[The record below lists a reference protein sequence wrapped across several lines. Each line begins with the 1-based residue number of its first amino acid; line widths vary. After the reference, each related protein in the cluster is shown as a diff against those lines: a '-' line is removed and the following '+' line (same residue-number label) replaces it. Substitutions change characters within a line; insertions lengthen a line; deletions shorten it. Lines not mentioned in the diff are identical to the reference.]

1 MPTQRKIETVGE
13 LAERIGRST
22 LAVAADYLGLTVAEM
37 GVLRRQLREA
47 GVELRVIKN
56 SLFRLAAEQA
66 GRPEVAELAEGPT
79 AIAFAYGDII
89 APARVLSD
97 YVRTAR
103 NAFALRRAFAEGQIL
118 SARDLEEVA
127 RLPSREVLIAQVAGA
142 MQAPLARLSYLL
154 SASLVNQAAT
164 LLNSSLQQLQG
175 LLRER
180 ARQMEGA

>member
-22 LAVAADYLGLTVAEM
+22 LAVAADYLGLNVAEM

-89 APARVLSD
+89 APARALSD

-118 SARDLEEVA
+118 SARDLEDVA
-127 RLPSREVLIAQVAGA
+127 RLPSREVLIGQVAGA
-142 MQAPLARLSYLL
+142 MQAPVARLSYLL

-175 LLRER
+175 LLGER

>member
-37 GVLRRQLREA
+37 GALRQQLREA
-47 GVELRVIKN
+47 GVEVRVIKN
-56 SLFRLAAEQA
+56 SLFRLAAAQA
-66 GRPEVAELAEGPT
+66 SRPEIAELAEGPT
-79 AIAFAYGDII
+79 AIVFAYGDIL
-89 APARVLSD
+89 APARALTA

-103 NAFALRRAFAEGQIL
+103 NAFALRRAFAEGRSL
-118 SARDLEEVA
+118 SALDLEELA
-127 RLPSREVLIAQVAGA
+127 RLPSREVLIGQVAGA
-142 MQAPLARLSYLL
+142 IRAPLAQLSYLL

-175 LLRER
+175 LLGAR
-180 ARQMEGA
+180 ADQLEGA